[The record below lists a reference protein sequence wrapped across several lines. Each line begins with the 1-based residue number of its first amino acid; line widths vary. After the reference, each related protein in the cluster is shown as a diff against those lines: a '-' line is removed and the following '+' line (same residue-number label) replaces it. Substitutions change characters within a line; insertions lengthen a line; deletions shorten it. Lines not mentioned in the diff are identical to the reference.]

1 MELTKLKEILD
12 KVAPSYHLTYEPSDV
27 AELRTPIIIF
37 SRVSSTFNTYSDD
50 RSNLR
55 ATTFQIN
62 LISKDSKEMDSYS
75 KKLEETLAGFGLP
88 FTLTSEYLN
97 ENKTI
102 TVIYEIRTE
111 ETINVK

>member
-1 MELTKLKEILD
+1 MELTRLKGILD

-27 AELRTPIIIF
+27 AELKTPIIIF
-37 SRVSSTFNTYSDD
+37 SRVSSALNTYSDD
-50 RSNLR
+50 RGNLR

-62 LISKDSKEMDSYS
+62 LIAKDSKEMDTYS
-75 KKLEETLAGFGLP
+75 KKLEETLTGFDLL

>member
-1 MELTKLKEILD
+1 MELTTLKGILD
-12 KVAPSYHLTYEPSDV
+12 KAAPSYHLTYEPSDV
-27 AELRTPIIIF
+27 MEQKTPIIVF
-37 SRVSSTFNTYSDD
+37 SRVNSVFNTYSDD
-50 RSNLR
+50 KSNLR

-62 LISKDSKEMDSYS
+62 LIAKDSKEMDTYS
-75 KKLEETLAGFGLP
+75 KKLEETLAGFGVP

-102 TVIYEIRTE
+102 TLIYEIRTE

>member
-1 MELTKLKEILD
+1 MELTRLKEILD

-27 AELRTPIIIF
+27 TELKTPIIVF
-37 SRVSSTFNTYSDD
+37 SRVNSTFNTYSDD
-50 RSNLR
+50 RGNLR
-55 ATTFQIN
+55 TTTFQIN
-62 LISKDSKEMDSYS
+62 LIAKDSKEMDAYS
-75 KKLEETLAGFGLP
+75 KKLEETLAGFDLP

>member
-1 MELTKLKEILD
+1 MELTRLKSILD

-27 AELRTPIIIF
+27 TELKTPIIVF
-37 SRVSSTFNTYSDD
+37 SRVNSTFNTYSDD
-50 RSNLR
+50 TSNLR

-62 LISKDSKEMDSYS
+62 LVAKDSKEMDAYS
-75 KKLEETLAGFGLP
+75 KKLEETLANFELP
-88 FTLTSEYLN
+88 FTLTSEYIN